1 MISFLPIYRREEPK
15 RLRPMGGCQGLRKK
29 NREGLLAGSGFPS
42 EAIGTILDLDKGEDC
57 ANL

>member
-42 EAIGTILDLDKGEDC
+42 EAMGDYLGSR
-57 ANL
+57 